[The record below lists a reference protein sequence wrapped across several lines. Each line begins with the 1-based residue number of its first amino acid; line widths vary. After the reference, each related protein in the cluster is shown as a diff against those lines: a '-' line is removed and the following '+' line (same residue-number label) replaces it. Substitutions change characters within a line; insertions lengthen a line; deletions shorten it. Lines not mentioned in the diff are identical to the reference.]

1 MDHAAW
7 DWPGEMQALRAWGW
21 LSLSPEMRAAGGE
34 GKVRLGRPVDSKS
47 LHLLQDDPPKS
58 DWQRRLQASR
68 TSGVFRRIYVSVCLC
83 LSPHPLFPEREVLGG
98 DGERENERVR
108 ERESVEGE
116 ILKGGGAGG

>member
-1 MDHAAW
+1 MGVAQSVPRDESSW
-7 DWPGEMQALRAWGW
+7 
-21 LSLSPEMRAAGGE
+21 GE

-47 LHLLQDDPPKS
+47 LHLLQDDPLKS

-108 ERESVEGE
+108 ERERVEGE